1 MTKDTI
7 INKLLATHLNREAQL
22 MANLEQL
29 KCQLSDELSQITKLI
44 MEDYLDHFKEDANDK
59 LLAALNYNP

>member
-1 MTKDTI
+1 MV
-7 INKLLATHLNREAQL
+7 
-22 MANLEQL
+22 NLEQL

-59 LLAALNYNP
+59 LLAALKYNP